1 MPSFPLKPIVDGEPP
16 FLGTYTTAEIA
27 LANAEIAAGS
37 MAYVMGSSLIRAE
50 DAETL
55 FLQGPVGSRAFT
67 TIGVTGTAVDAAGAL
82 MKTAAAAAE
91 GAALLAYTAAEAQGI
106 FDNALPLQN
115 YTALRAYTG
124 RALGVRATTPGIAGV
139 FWRDASDLVS
149 TDNGV
154 TVIVDAS
161 GRRWKRIYDGAI
173 NVKWAGAVGDG
184 VTDDTLALRAA
195 VSAGRLIDF
204 GRASDTY
211 KVSDSITP
219 QSNSELYFNGAL
231 LVQTTANK
239 QIFNL
244 DGLSSIRAI
253 GGRFQGVGTDFINVG
268 GLRSAFRAI
277 AATNIFIDG
286 CRFDGFADSALTITA
301 ASNVF
306 FTNNVVVGPAA
317 SIAAGDGTCAGV
329 VVGNGCT
336 NIQIRGNNI
345 SGTCQGVSSGNGCT
359 SVVVANN
366 NIHDIPGQHGVYMG
380 AGCVALSITGNTIKS
395 TNLQGIKV
403 QNSDSY
409 AFYADSISI
418 TGNTI
423 KSTGSH
429 GIIVSNTTAS
439 PVYLLRNVAI
449 TGNTIDTTTLD
460 DGINLTGCSGVN
472 VSGNVI
478 NGPNRDGIRFSDSV
492 QLLIADNIIRSA
504 RNNGIREQ
512 NACTNVAIKNN
523 AIVDCCI
530 ANTVAEE
537 QGIYVLLGTSYT
549 ITDNVVRDSG
559 GNMRYGIQNS
569 STNQATFVVARNV
582 VTGATD
588 YGARF
593 VGTGTNL
600 LFFADNMF
608 SGTSGE
614 TLNAPATDQRGNK
627 SRIFYGT
634 AAPTAGAWLV
644 GDVMWSTAPAAGGMV
659 GWVCTTAGTP
669 GTWKAFGGIVPVVP
683 TLTTTATLT
692 AASASTQLANATGG
706 AFTINLPTAASA
718 SGLPFNIKKIDSS
731 ANAVTIDPSGGE
743 LIDGAATLD
752 LTVQWQS
759 AQIQSNGTAWYLL

>member
-1 MPSFPLKPIVDGEPP
+1 MTNKKITDFTRLENITGNEYLPVAEGFNNWKIDINQ
-16 FLGTYTTAEIA
+16 LGT
-27 LANAEIAAGS
+27 
-37 MAYVMGSSLIRAE
+37 V
-50 DAETL
+50 
-55 FLQGPVGSRAFT
+55 VGAPFVRT
-67 TIGVTGTAVDAAGAL
+67 VDL
-82 MKTAAAAAE
+82 AAAATVAMM
-91 GAALLAYTAAEAQGI
+91 GFTAAEAQSV
-106 FDNALPLQN
+106 FDNALPIQS

-124 RALGVRATTPGIAGV
+124 RALGARITTAGV
-139 FWRDASDLVS
+139 AGTFWRDASDTTS
-149 TDNGV
+149 ADNGG
-154 TVIVDAS
+154 TIIVDAS
-161 GRRWKRIYDGAI
+161 GRRWKRLFDGFVSVKWFGATGDGA
-173 NVKWAGAVGDG
+173 
-184 VTDDTLALRAA
+184 TDDTAAIQSALTASRQ
-195 VSAGRLIDF
+195 VDF

-211 KVSDSITP
+211 RVSNSLTP
-219 QSNSELYFNGAL
+219 QSVSELRFNDAL
-231 LVQTTANK
+231 IVQVTANK

-244 DGLSSIRAI
+244 DGLNNIRAT

-277 AATNIFIDG
+277 AATDLYISG
-286 CRFDGFADSALTITA
+286 CRFDSFADSALTVTA

-306 FTNNVVVGPAA
+306 FTDNVVVGPAA

-329 VVGNGCT
+329 VIGNGCT
-336 NIQIRGNNI
+336 NVQIRGNNI
-345 SGTCQGVSSGNGCT
+345 SGTCQGVSSGNGCV

-366 NIHDIPGQHGVYMG
+366 NIHDIPGQHGIYMG
-380 AGCVALSITGNTIKS
+380 AGCVNLSITGNTVKS

-409 AFYADSISI
+409 AFYADSIVI
-418 TGNTI
+418 TGNAI

-449 TGNTIDTTTLD
+449 NGNTIDTTTLD
-460 DGINLTGCSGVN
+460 DGINLTGCSGVT
-472 VSGNVI
+472 VVGNVI
-478 NGPNRDGIRFSDSV
+478 NGVNRDGIRFSDST
-492 QLLIADNIIRSA
+492 QLLIEGNTIRGA

-512 NACTNVAIKNN
+512 NACSQVSIKGNQ
-523 AIVDCCI
+523 ILDCCV

-537 QGIYVLLGTSYT
+537 QGIYVLAGTNYT
-549 ITDNVVRDSG
+549 ITENVIRDSG

-593 VGTGTNL
+593 VATGTNL
-600 LFFADNMF
+600 LLYSDNVM

-614 TLNAPATDQRGNK
+614 ALNAPATDQRGNR
-627 SRIFYGT
+627 SREFYGT

-669 GTWKAFGGIVPVVP
+669 GTWKPFGPIVQVVP

-692 AASASTQLANATGG
+692 TASASTQLANATSA
-706 AFTINLPTAASA
+706 AFTVNLPTAASA
-718 SGLPFNIKKIDSS
+718 AGLPPFNIKKIDSS
-731 ANAVTIDPSGGE
+731 ANAVTIDPNGAE
-743 LIDGAATLD
+743 TIDGAATLA

-759 AQIQSNGTAWYLL
+759 AQIQSNGTAWYVL